1 MALVTPQTHSDQL
14 SSEDRDI
21 RVEDYLNDKLQT
33 AADLDNL
40 DALLENVQD
49 QQILLKKQVWSPIF
63 PFLALSRAH
72 YTVAA
77 RGRSDVERHHQK
89 LRNTFR

>member
-1 MALVTPQTHSDQL
+1 MALVTPRTHSDQF

-49 QQILLKKQVWSPIF
+49 QQNLLKEQVWSLNTPPSGPI
-63 PFLALSRAH
+63 SRSLH
-72 YTVAA
+72 TSCE
-77 RGRSDVERHHQK
+77 RSK
-89 LRNTFR
+89 